1 MADITLCSNYRENG
15 CTLFH
20 QCKRA
25 MTKPDKQWQSFAN
38 FDCWNGKECN
48 GYYHFPTLQEAREQ
62 GFESKQEFWQDNH
75 L

>member
-1 MADITLCSNYRENG
+1 MSDITLCSNYRENG

-25 MTKPDKQWQSFAN
+25 MTKPSEYQSWAK
-38 FDCWNGKECN
+38 FDYWSQECN
-48 GYYHFPTLQEAREQ
+48 GYVHIPTLQEAREDKFQ
-62 GFESKQEFWQDNH
+62 DVKEMWWDNH

>member
-25 MTKPDKQWQSFAN
+25 MTKPDPQKQSYSEFV
-38 FDCWNGKECN
+38 FWNGECSM
-48 GYYHFPTLQEAREQ
+48 YLHIPTLQEAREQ